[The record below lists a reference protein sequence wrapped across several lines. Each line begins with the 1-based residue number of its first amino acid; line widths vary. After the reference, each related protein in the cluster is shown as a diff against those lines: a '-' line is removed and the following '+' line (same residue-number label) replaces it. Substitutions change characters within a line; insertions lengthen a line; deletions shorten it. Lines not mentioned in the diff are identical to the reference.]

1 MILERITLGRDH
13 RVATL
18 TWRVIEA
25 DAVEAAEEVVAAAA
39 EATTTTTAAAATP
52 TARST
57 TPKGATAGTKAAGSE
72 EAEVETEAEEGSEGA
87 ATRR

>member
-25 DAVEAAEEVVAAAA
+25 DAVEAAEEVVAAATTIIRASEAVEEEEGKPPGAA
-39 EATTTTTAAAATP
+39 EA
-52 TARST
+52 
-57 TPKGATAGTKAAGSE
+57 AAGGPSIPR
-72 EAEVETEAEEGSEGA
+72 
-87 ATRR
+87 TRRMCSGKIS

>member
-39 EATTTTTAAAATP
+39 EATTIIRASEAVEEEEGKPPGAAEAAAGGP
-52 TARST
+52 SIPR
-57 TPKGATAGTKAAGSE
+57 
-72 EAEVETEAEEGSEGA
+72 
-87 ATRR
+87 TRRMRCGKIS